1 MIYIWFFISNLE
13 GMGLWCL
20 MPLSTIFQLYRGG
33 QLYWRRNPEYQEKTT
48 DLLQVT
54 DKLYHIML
62 YQVHLAM
69 NGIQTHNTECTGS
82 CKANYHTI
90 TTMTAPISSRDIIST
105 KELTLNTKNYQL
117 VWCETLIL
125 IKSTTWR
132 SPQTLSLESHLVL
145 SDSLRFYR

>member
-1 MIYIWFFISNLE
+1 
-13 GMGLWCL
+13 
-20 MPLSTIFQLYRGG
+20 
-33 QLYWRRNPEYQEKTT
+33 
-48 DLLQVT
+48 
-54 DKLYHIML
+54 
-62 YQVHLAM
+62 
-69 NGIQTHNTECTGS
+69 
-82 CKANYHTI
+82 
-90 TTMTAPISSRDIIST
+90 MTAPISSRDIIST